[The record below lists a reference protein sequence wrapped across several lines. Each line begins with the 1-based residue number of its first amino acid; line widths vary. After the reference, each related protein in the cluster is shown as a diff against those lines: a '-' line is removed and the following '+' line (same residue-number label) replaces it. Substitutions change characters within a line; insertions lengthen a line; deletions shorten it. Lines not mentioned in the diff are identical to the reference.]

1 MGTTARL
8 VCRKMTVDDAE
19 AAAALDLKSFGEI
32 DSWSTE
38 YFFYAA
44 QNERAEFLIV
54 EEHGKI
60 IACAGA
66 DIFADAAEI
75 VSFAVDPD
83 RRNQG
88 IGTKLL
94 ETLIETVKKR
104 GATVFILEVRPSN
117 KIAIKL
123 YEKFGFEIVDREE
136 NYYYDEDAWIMAKE
150 IL

>member
-1 MGTTARL
+1 MGTTARF

-19 AAAALDLKSFGEI
+19 AVAVLDLKSFGEI

-44 QNERAEFLIV
+44 QNERAEFLVV
-54 EEHGKI
+54 ESAGKI
-60 IACAGA
+60 VACAGA
-66 DIFADAAEI
+66 DIFVDAAEI

-83 RRNQG
+83 KRNQG

-94 ETLIETVKKR
+94 AKLIEVVKNR
-104 GATVFILEVRPSN
+104 GASVFILEVRPSN
-117 KIAIKL
+117 KVAIKL

-136 NYYYDEDAWIMAKE
+136 NYYWDEDAWIMAKE

>member
-19 AAAALDLKSFGEI
+19 AVAALDLKSFGEI

-44 QNERAEFLIV
+44 QNERAEFLVV
-54 EEHGKI
+54 ETAGKI
-60 IACAGA
+60 VACAGA

-88 IGTKLL
+88 IGTRLL
-94 ETLIETVKKR
+94 AKLIEVVKNR

-117 KIAIKL
+117 KVAIKL
-123 YEKFGFEIVDREE
+123 YEKFGFQIVDREE
-136 NYYYDEDAWIMAKE
+136 NYYWDEDAWIMAKE

>member
-8 VCRKMTVDDAE
+8 ACRKMTIADADSV
-19 AAAALDLKSFGEI
+19 AALDLKSFG
-32 DSWSTE
+32 DSDAWSAE

-44 QNERAEFLIV
+44 QNERAEFLVVESDRKIV
-54 EEHGKI
+54 
-60 IACAGA
+60 ACAGA

-88 IGTKLL
+88 IGTRLL
-94 ETLIETVKKR
+94 AKLIEVVKNR
-104 GATVFILEVRPSN
+104 GASVFILEVRPSN
-117 KIAIKL
+117 KVAIKL
-123 YEKFGFEIVDREE
+123 YEKFGFQIVDREE
-136 NYYYDEDAWIMAKE
+136 NYYWDEDAWIMAKE